1 MPHRPNPLWM
11 RLLALPPA
19 FGLAYLVA
27 PLPTLAVPMF
37 ATDIV
42 QGSAGASPLLFLPIL
57 AVFTA
62 LFAGPFALPVMLWMA
77 VRNVRSV
84 GAQVA
89 GGLLSSVPAMVLFAA
104 TMEGLTG
111 PIIGAILGGGALGGL
126 TVSAVRDGVERHLS
140 GNGLP
145 GEAAPLPPGVPTA
158 LPSPRQTL

>member
-19 FGLAYLVA
+19 FGLACLIA
-27 PLPTLAVPMF
+27 SLPTLALTACIAHGPM
-37 ATDIV
+37 
-42 QGSAGASPLLFLPIL
+42 GAIALFLLPVLAIL
-57 AVFTA
+57 TA

-84 GAQVA
+84 GAQVL
-89 GGLLSSVPAMVLFAA
+89 GGTLASIPATVLFAA

-111 PIIGAILGGGALGGL
+111 PIVGAILGGGALGGL

-145 GEAAPLPPGVPTA
+145 DAATATPLGVPPM
-158 LPSPRQTL
+158 LPSPTQTL